1 MEEIK
6 EKLYEQENE
15 MRSLKEFVMKTFK
28 GMENVSFQ
36 SQKNF
41 SDNSTTS
48 TAADDYETNKDEMAS
63 DDINIGT
70 EYQTRP
76 VLPLPVPN
84 LF

>member
-28 GMENVSFQ
+28 GIENVSFQ

-41 SDNSTTS
+41 SDNSTTC

-63 DDINIGT
+63 DDVNIVT
-70 EYQTRP
+70 EYQIRP
-76 VLPLPVPN
+76 ALPLPVPN